1 LSLPPVEIAEVHLKG
16 GGILSVRVDEKIP
29 ALLIKKDIGFNVLS
43 EHGQYIRSV
52 SSREHFS
59 HLPLITGEGAEN
71 VASQAPSLFKAIGG
85 ELDEVRGL
93 VFVGKRRWNIV
104 LASGQVI
111 MLPAN
116 NPEQAIQK
124 ILILDKAEQILSR
137 QVAIFDFRIPSRIT
151 LRIPTDDYGRIN
163 SEIVG
168 VRN

>member
-1 LSLPPVEIAEVHLKG
+1 MSFSIE
-16 GGILSVRVDEKIP
+16 
-29 ALLIKKDIGFNVLS
+29 FS
-43 EHGQYIRSV
+43 E
-52 SSREHFS
+52 E
-59 HLPLITGEGAEN
+59 
-71 VASQAPSLFKAIGG
+71 AIGAQSKTLDMSNG
-85 ELDEVRGL
+85 SFVRELCNSRTFCRYSEVEALRSKGLALGGGL